1 MQNFLISLNDS
12 MKMPTVG
19 FGTWKVEDKEAANI
33 VKVALES
40 GYRLIDTAMIYNN
53 EKGVGEGIKNSGL
66 RREEI
71 FLTTK
76 VWNSDQGYDQTLRAF
91 EKSLKNLNTD
101 YIDLYLIHWPMPDLK
116 KYVGTW
122 KALVK
127 LRSTGMV
134 RSIGVSNFNE
144 DLILEL
150 IENTGIT
157 PAVNQVELHPFF
169 QQRALREF
177 HFKHKI
183 ATEAYTPLA
192 RGNLFEHPIIQKL
205 ALKYQKTPA
214 QIILRW
220 HFENGIVAIPKSS
233 HHMRMLENLD
243 IFNFRLSADDLIEMG
258 SMDSQSGRLGQ
269 DPLVAQF

>member
-19 FGTWKVEDKEAANI
+19 FGTWKVEDKEAADI

-101 YIDLYLIHWPMPDLK
+101 YIDLYLIHWPIPDLK

-192 RGNLFEHPIIQKL
+192 RGNIFEHPIIQKL

-233 HHMRMLENLD
+233 HHTRMLENLD

>member
-19 FGTWKVEDKEAANI
+19 FGTWKVEDKEAGDT

-192 RGNLFEHPIIQKL
+192 RGNIFEHPIIQKL

-233 HHMRMLENLD
+233 HHTRMLENLD

>member
-19 FGTWKVEDKEAANI
+19 FGTWKVEEGDGAETVSAAI
-33 VKVALES
+33 ES

-53 EKGVGEGIKNSGL
+53 EKGVGEGIKKSGL
-66 RREEI
+66 SREEI

-91 EKSLKNLNTD
+91 EKSLERLKTD
-101 YIDLYLIHWPMPDLK
+101 YIDLYLIHWPMPEMK

-122 KALVK
+122 KALIK

-134 RSIGVSNFNE
+134 KSIGVSNFNE
-144 DLILEL
+144 ALILEL

-183 ATEAYTPLA
+183 ATEAYTPLG
-192 RGNLFEHPIIQKL
+192 RGNIFDHPIIQKL
-205 ALKYQKTPA
+205 ALKYEKTPA

-220 HFENGIVAIPKSS
+220 HFENGIIAIPKSS
-233 HHMRMLENLD
+233 HRMRMLENLD
-243 IFNFRLSADDLIEMG
+243 IFNFRLSADDLIEIG
-258 SMDSQSGRLGQ
+258 SMDSVSGRLGQ
-269 DPLVAQF
+269 DPLTAQF

>member
-19 FGTWKVEDKEAANI
+19 FGTWKVEDREAADT

-169 QQRALREF
+169 QQRPLREF

-183 ATEAYTPLA
+183 VTEAYTPLA
-192 RGNLFEHPIIQKL
+192 RGNIFEHPIIQKL

-233 HHMRMLENLD
+233 HHARMLENLD

-269 DPLVAQF
+269 DPLVAEF

>member
-19 FGTWKVEDKEAANI
+19 FGTWKVEDKEAADI

-192 RGNLFEHPIIQKL
+192 RGNIFEHPIIQKL

-233 HHMRMLENLD
+233 HHTRMLENLD

>member
-1 MQNFLISLNDS
+1 MQNFLTTLNDS
-12 MKMPTVG
+12 MKIPTVG
-19 FGTWKVEDKEAANI
+19 FGTWQVEEGDGSEI
-33 VKVALES
+33 VRKALES
-40 GYRLIDTAMIYNN
+40 GYRLIDTATIYNN
-53 EKGVGEGIKNSGL
+53 EQSVGEGIKKSGL
-66 RREEI
+66 KREEV

-76 VWNSDQGYDQTLRAF
+76 VWGSDQGYDQTLRAF
-91 EKSLKNLNTD
+91 EKSLERLQTD
-101 YIDLYLIHWPMPDLK
+101 YVDLYLIHWPMPEMK

-122 KALVK
+122 KALIK

-134 RSIGVSNFNE
+134 KSIGVSNFNE
-144 DLILEL
+144 DLIIEL

-192 RGNLFEHPIIQKL
+192 RGNVFNHPIIQKL
-205 ALKYQKTPA
+205 AGKHQKTAA

-220 HFENGIVAIPKSS
+220 HFENGIIAIPKSS
-233 HHMRMLENLD
+233 NYKRMLENLD
-243 IFNFRLSADDLIEMG
+243 IFDFRLSADDLIEIG
-258 SMDSQSGRLGQ
+258 SMDSLNGRTGQ
-269 DPLVAQF
+269 DPMTAKF